1 LLRLNRVKAGAS
13 GSVADSQ
20 DGRIEKIIDDR
31 QRIPVGDLRGFME
44 TSDSLLGRKGRKV
57 KSTIIGR
64 RKSPILSVLL
74 LGPILTGFAAGCG
87 DFWQAP
93 TAGGT
98 TTDTVSLTASASSV
112 VAGGSVTL
120 TATIS
125 PSSATGTVIFY
136 SGSTS
141 LGSATVSSG
150 VATLSPT
157 FSTAG
162 TLSITADYSGDTTYE
177 SSVSSAVSLTVT
189 AALTNTIT
197 TLTATNPTSAGSVTF
212 TAAVTPAAATGTVTF
227 YNGATSLGTGTL
239 ASGTTNATAT
249 STVTL
254 TAGTYSVTATY
265 AGNSTYATSTSSAVA
280 VTVPAASPGV
290 EFTTITV
297 DASSASASP
306 GDSIA
311 LTATVSNPDATGLVT
326 FYDAAASPAR
336 LLGIAPLSSGTA
348 TIPATF
354 SSEGTHQIMASYS
367 GALGYAASIT
377 QSPLPIMIDK

>member
-1 LLRLNRVKAGAS
+1 LLRLNRVKVGAS
-13 GSVADSQ
+13 GSGADSQ
-20 DGRIEKIIDDR
+20 DGRIEEIIDDR

-44 TSDSLLGRKGRKV
+44 TSDSLLRRKGPKV

-74 LGPILTGFAAGCG
+74 LAPILTGFGAGCG

-93 TAGGT
+93 NAGGT
-98 TTDTVSLTASASSV
+98 TADTVSLTASASSV

-125 PSSATGTVIFY
+125 NTAATGTVVFY

-162 TLSITADYSGDTTYE
+162 TLSITADYSGDSTYE

-189 AALTNTIT
+189 AALTNTTT
-197 TLTATNPTSAGSVTF
+197 TLTATTPTSTGSVTF

-227 YNGATSLGTGTL
+227 NNGATPLGTGTL
-239 ASGTTNATAT
+239 ASGTSGATAT
-249 STVTL
+249 LTVTL

-265 AGNSTYATSTSSAVA
+265 AGNATYATSTSSAVA

-290 EFTTITV
+290 EFTTLTV

-326 FYDAAASPAR
+326 FYDTAASPAL
-336 LLGIAPLSSGTA
+336 LLGIAPLRSGTA

-367 GALGYAASIT
+367 GALSYAASIT